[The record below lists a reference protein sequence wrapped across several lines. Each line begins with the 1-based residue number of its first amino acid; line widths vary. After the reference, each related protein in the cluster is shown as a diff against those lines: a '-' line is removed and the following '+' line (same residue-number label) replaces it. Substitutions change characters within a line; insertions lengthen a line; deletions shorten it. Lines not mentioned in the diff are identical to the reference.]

1 MRTRSVLVI
10 HGETMIA
17 ESLTAALAGFPLLA
31 PLRPSTEARAALR
44 HVGRVDAVA
53 IDGRLQ
59 GADAVAARLRR
70 EGSRVVVIGPAAV
83 DDEDAQLRVATD
95 APVAVLAE
103 ALVPGAVPRP
113 ATDLSEQQRRV
124 LELVSRGMTAREVAR
139 GLGISAKTVE
149 QHKGR
154 IFRKLGVPNQAA
166 AVRVAL
172 GGRGSLS

>member
-1 MRTRSVLVI
+1 MHRSPSWPRRSFR
-10 HGETMIA
+10 GR
-17 ESLTAALAGFPLLA
+17 SLG
-31 PLRPSTEARAALR
+31 
-44 HVGRVDAVA
+44 
-53 IDGRLQ
+53 
-59 GADAVAARLRR
+59 
-70 EGSRVVVIGPAAV
+70 
-83 DDEDAQLRVATD
+83 
-95 APVAVLAE
+95 
-103 ALVPGAVPRP
+103 P

-139 GLGISAKTVE
+139 GLGISPKTVE